1 MSKEKVVYVCDNC
14 GYRTIKWLGKCPACG
29 EWNTLKENNV
39 APKTAVAEKNLA
51 RQRKNGE
58 NKALALNTIADLSE
72 ERKDSGISELN
83 RVLGGGLVL
92 GELILLSGDP
102 GIGKSTLAL
111 QMAAEIAK
119 KETVMYISGEESAGQ
134 IKMRATRLGL
144 NSNLYILA
152 QNDLSKAEEELKVIK
167 PALVIVDSI
176 QTVYLPQINSSPGSV
191 TQLKECTERLMF
203 WAKDWDITTV
213 IVGHVTKEGNVAGPK
228 MLEHMVDCVLFFEG
242 ERHYQYRT
250 LRALKN
256 RFGSTDEIGIFS
268 MEEDGLK
275 EVLNPSQVFISER
288 SEQAVGSAITASMEG
303 TRPILV
309 EMQAL
314 TIPSFYA
321 QPRRTASGV
330 DFNRLL
336 IILAVLEKYAGF
348 KLSNQDVFVNVAG
361 GLKVDEPAVDLALL
375 AALASGYNNQA
386 IAGDWLILGEVGLS
400 GEVRRINHL
409 KKRLNEGAKLGLKR
423 AIVPKSNLDDKNILN
438 DCPLEIKGVSDI
450 SQALKLLF

>member
-1 MSKEKVVYVCDNC
+1 MSKDKTIYVCDNC

-51 RQRKNGE
+51 RSQTKGD
-58 NKALALNTIADLSE
+58 NKALTLSSIADLSE

-119 KETVMYISGEESAGQ
+119 KERVVYISGEESAGQ
-134 IKMRATRLGL
+134 IKMRAARLGL
-144 NSNLYILA
+144 KGDIYVLA
-152 QNDLSKAEEELKVIK
+152 QNDLSKAEEELKALK
-167 PALVIVDSI
+167 PSLAIVDSI
-176 QTVYLPQINSSPGSV
+176 QTVYLPQVNASPGSV

-203 WAKDWDITTV
+203 WAKDWNITTV

-256 RFGSTDEIGIFS
+256 RFGSTDEIGIFA

-288 SEQAVGSAITASMEG
+288 SEQAMGSAITASLEG

-336 IILAVLEKYAGF
+336 IILAVLEKYAGL
-348 KLSNQDVFVNVAG
+348 KLSNQDVFVNIAG
-361 GLKVDEPAVDLALL
+361 GLKIDEPAVDLALL
-375 AALASGYNNQA
+375 VALASGYNNQA
-386 IAGDWLILGEVGLS
+386 LDSDWLILGEVGLS

-409 KKRLNEGAKLGLKR
+409 KKRLNEGAKLGLKK
-423 AIVPKSNLDDKNILN
+423 AVVPKSNLEDKNILN
-438 DCPLEIKGVSDI
+438 DCPLKLYGVSNI
-450 SQALKLLF
+450 AQTLKILF